1 MNQNPAI
8 AAAAKEAMKAVTK
21 EAAKSTNKLSEKA
34 VADAAP
40 ALEVAM
46 EKAIAASPAVQNAT
60 NTEAH
65 FYQKRSF
72 WATVG
77 ATGAGLT
84 AAVAAFADYMSTRV
98 DSNEPLSY
106 VTIAFALWAGYS
118 AFRAGRA
125 QAPLGASNP
134 APRYPLNKG

>member
-8 AAAAKEAMKAVTK
+8 AAAAKEAMKAVTAV
-21 EAAKSTNKLSEKA
+21 AARDTNNIPSKS

-40 ALEVAM
+40 ALEAAIT
-46 EKAIAASPAVQNAT
+46 KAIAADPTVQNAT

-65 FYQKRSF
+65 FWQKRSF

-77 ATGAGLT
+77 AAGAGLT

-106 VTIAFALWAGYS
+106 VTVAFALWAGYS

-125 QAPLGASNP
+125 QAPLGASKP
-134 APRYPLNKG
+134 VPHVLSK

>member
-8 AAAAKEAMKAVTK
+8 AAAAKATMEAITTV
-21 EAAKSTNKLSEKA
+21 AARDTNNIQPKS

-40 ALEVAM
+40 ALEAAIT
-46 EKAIAASPAVQNAT
+46 KAIAADPQVQNAT
-60 NTEAH
+60 NTEAR
-65 FYQKRSF
+65 FWQKRSF

-98 DSNEPLSY
+98 DANEPLSY

-125 QAPLGASNP
+125 QAPLGASKP
-134 APRYPLNKG
+134 TPHVLSK

>member
-8 AAAAKEAMKAVTK
+8 AAAAKEAMKAVTAV
-21 EAAKSTNKLSEKA
+21 AARDTNNIQPKS

-40 ALEVAM
+40 ALE
-46 EKAIAASPAVQNAT
+46 KAIEAAIASSPVVQNAT
-60 NTEAH
+60 NSEAH
-65 FYQKRSF
+65 FWQKRSF

-125 QAPLGASNP
+125 QAPLGASKP
-134 APRYPLNKG
+134 VPFPQNKG